1 MLLLIVIGII
11 PCIVVGQG
19 IISNYEKRAVSVR
32 TAEIQNQSTMLG
44 SRLGKA
50 GYLKGVPSETLMRNW
65 HSLLI
70 FTVAEFF

>member
-32 TAEIQNQSTMLG
+32 TAEIQNQSTIARKSSWKSGLFKG
-44 SRLGKA
+44 STVRNIGCGA
-50 GYLKGVPSETLMRNW
+50 GT
-65 HSLLI
+65 
-70 FTVAEFF
+70 AC